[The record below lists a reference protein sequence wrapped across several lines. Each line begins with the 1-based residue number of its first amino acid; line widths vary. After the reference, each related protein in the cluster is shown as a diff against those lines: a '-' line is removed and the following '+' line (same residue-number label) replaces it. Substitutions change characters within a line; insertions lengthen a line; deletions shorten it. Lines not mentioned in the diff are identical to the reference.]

1 MNSPRIFPL
10 LEKRK
15 QIIFHFK
22 ISVVNT
28 ENAYASMTL
37 KNFQV
42 RTQQQNRA
50 HSEIVQTARKGPGTD
65 MKRTACWAETCQNF
79 TKKWVF

>member
-1 MNSPRIFPL
+1 M
-10 LEKRK
+10 
-15 QIIFHFK
+15 IFHFK

-28 ENAYASMTL
+28 GNAYASITL

-50 HSEIVQTARKGPGTD
+50 HSEIVQTARKGLVTD
-65 MKRTACWAETCQNF
+65 MKRTAFWAETCQNF
-79 TKKWVF
+79 TKNGYFKQAII